1 MARLRAVALLLVATT
16 VWGAT
21 FLVVKR
27 SLPGNA
33 PMTFLALR
41 FLVAAVVL
49 LPLLR
54 GRAVKVPRSP
64 SVLLCGVTLFSGYAL
79 QTAGL
84 VSTTPARSAFI
95 TAFSIVLVALLE
107 PAFAISR
114 WSWRA
119 CGGAG
124 VALAGLAVLLRPG
137 VTPPAI
143 GDWLTLGCALA
154 FAFHGIFLQV
164 AVRQESPATV
174 NAAQVLTTT
183 ALAFPAALV
192 AGWHV
197 TLSPKTVLALLITGA
212 LATVGAFWAMA
223 EAQRS
228 LTASETAVVLACEP
242 VVAGVVSVLA
252 REDSPS
258 ATLWVGGA
266 LVVVGVLLATL
277 KPARSTTQAL

>member
-1 MARLRAVALLLVATT
+1 
-16 VWGAT
+16 
-21 FLVVKR
+21 
-27 SLPGNA
+27 
-33 PMTFLALR
+33 MTFLALR

-54 GRAVKVPRSP
+54 ARAVKVPRSP

-95 TAFSIVLVALLE
+95 TAFSIVMVPLLE
-107 PAFAISR
+107 PAFSISR

-124 VALAGLAVLLRPG
+124 VAMAGLAVLLRPG
-137 VTPPAI
+137 VTPPVI

-164 AVRQESPATV
+164 AVRRESPATV

-183 ALAFPAALV
+183 ALALPAALV
-192 AGWHV
+192 TGWHV
-197 TLSPKTVLALLITGA
+197 TLSPNTVLALLITGA

-228 LTASETAVVLACEP
+228 LTAAETAVVLACEP
-242 VVAGVVSVLA
+242 VVAGAVSVLA

-258 ATLWVGGA
+258 PTLWVGGA
-266 LVVVGVLLATL
+266 LVVVGVLMATL
-277 KPARSTTQAL
+277 KPARRTTQAL